1 MRLLKKHG
9 ILVFWFFLLAD
20 CYLLLTEKEQLQIFT
35 KPLLIPILLFFIFLN
50 AKHNLFKHTKTL
62 VFLAFVFAWIGDI
75 LLMGK
80 GTLFFIFGMVAFI
93 VAHIFFII
101 TFLRMHQP
109 ELKHSQEAFIGVV
122 ILFCWNYLIFH
133 FIGANLGGMKW
144 PILIY
149 MLIISTMAVST
160 VNLLSSRSKKN
171 LAINFF
177 IPGAALFM
185 ISDSV
190 LALKMFL
197 YTDVSFLGVV
207 VMVSYG
213 YALSLLADGFT
224 RYFRG

>member
-1 MRLLKKHG
+1 M
-9 ILVFWFFLLAD
+9 
-20 CYLLLTEKEQLQIFT
+20 
-35 KPLLIPILLFFIFLN
+35 
-50 AKHNLFKHTKTL
+50 
-62 VFLAFVFAWIGDI
+62 
-75 LLMGK
+75 LMGK
-80 GTLFFIFGMVAFI
+80 ETLFFIFGMVAFI
-93 VAHIFFII
+93 VALIFFII

-109 ELKHSQEAFIGVV
+109 ELKHSQEAFIGVA
-122 ILFCWNYLIFH
+122 ILFCWNYLVFR

-171 LAINFF
+171 LVINFF

-185 ISDSV
+185 IFDSV
-190 LALKMFL
+190 LALKMIL
-197 YTDVSFLGVV
+197 YSDVSFLGVV

-213 YALSLLADGFT
+213 YALGLLADGFT

>member
-20 CYLLLTEKEQLQIFT
+20 CYCILFEKENLRVFT

-50 AKHNLFKHTKTL
+50 AKHNFFKHTKSL
-62 VFLAFVFAWIGDI
+62 VFLAFVFAWIGDL
-75 LLMGK
+75 LLMPH
-80 GTLFFIFGMVAFI
+80 GTVTFMLGMFAFI

-101 TFLRMHQP
+101 IFLRMHRP
-109 ELKHSQEAFIGVV
+109 DLKHSQEVFIGIA

-149 MLIISTMAVST
+149 MLVISSMAVST
-160 VNLLSSRSKKN
+160 VNVLGSRSKKN

-177 IPGAALFM
+177 IPGAILFL

-213 YALSLLADGFT
+213 YALSLLADGFA

>member
-20 CYLLLTEKEQLQIFT
+20 CYLILIEKESLRIFT

-50 AKHNLFKHTKTL
+50 ARHNLFKHTKTL
-62 VFLAFVFAWIGDI
+62 VFLALIFAWIGDI
-75 LLMGK
+75 SLMVSGAV
-80 GTLFFIFGMVAFI
+80 LFILGLIAFI
-93 VAHIFFII
+93 IAHIFFIV
-101 TFLRMHQP
+101 TFLRMHPP
-109 ELKHSQEAFIGVV
+109 ELKHSQEAFIGVA
-122 ILFCWNYLIFH
+122 ILFCWNYFVLH
-133 FIGANLGGMKW
+133 FIGPNLGVMKW

-149 MLIISTMAVST
+149 MLVISTMAVST
-160 VNLLSSRSKKN
+160 VNLLGSRSKKN
-171 LAINFF
+171 LAISFF
-177 IPGAALFM
+177 IPGAALFLV
-185 ISDSV
+185 SDSV

-213 YALSLLADGFT
+213 YALSLLADGFA